1 MAFDFQSKNRAYEAA
16 LERTKA
22 CLTQDDRENGMLYL
36 EKAISLSLE
45 LSVNAAIPEF
55 RARFDAESKQLM
67 KIRTMLKEGNNPFVK
82 KVAPTPQTAS
92 NGGSASAGEGEK
104 KPGEKP
110 KPTGFFKTEV
120 PTTTLDDV
128 AGLEAVKEQIRINV
142 LLPLKNPELFYKYKA
157 EAGARICMYGPPGCG
172 KSFVAEAIA
181 GELKCHYAVIV
192 VPDILDKYVGEAP
205 KRLKAIFEEAEQY
218 DNVLLFF
225 DEIDSMCASRDSDES
240 THTKD
245 ILNTFLTCMSGFKP
259 KGKSLKVIIGAT
271 NRPWA
276 LDAALIRGQRLD
288 TPIYVRLPDES
299 ARAFFV
305 DKQYNKFRDIF
316 DGSDLT
322 REYVI
327 EATEGFSG
335 ADIKTILDNTTT
347 KTLRRVLAANLPQGE
362 YLKVSKADFDE
373 ALQAH
378 HNVVTPEML
387 LRFEAFEK
395 GMSL

>member
-16 LERTKA
+16 LERTKSS
-22 CLTQDDRENGMLYL
+22 LSQDDRTNGMLYL
-36 EKAISLSLE
+36 KKAIELSLE

-55 RARFDAESKQLM
+55 RTRFEKENQQLN
-67 KIRTMLKEGNNPFVK
+67 KIAKMLKEGNNPFIK
-82 KVAPTPQTAS
+82 KANPTPVH
-92 NGGSASAGEGEK
+92 NGGASSNEDEK
-104 KPGEKP
+104 KEGGKA

-240 THTKD
+240 AHTKD

-305 DKQYNKFRDIF
+305 NKQFDKFKDIF

-327 EATEGFSG
+327 EATEGYSG

-362 YLKVSKADFDE
+362 YLKVSKEDFDE
-373 ALQAH
+373 ALAAH

>member
-1 MAFDFQSKNRAYEAA
+1 MAFDFQTKNRAYEAA

-22 CLTQDDRENGMLYL
+22 ALTQDDRDNGALFL
-36 EKAISLSLE
+36 DKAISLSLE
-45 LSVNAAIPEF
+45 LSVGSPVPEF
-55 RARFDAESKQLM
+55 RARFAAENKQLM
-67 KIRTMLKEGNNPFVK
+67 KIRDMLKAGTNPFIK
-82 KVAPTPQTAS
+82 KATQPANNAPS
-92 NGGSASAGEGEK
+92 SDKDEK
-104 KPGEKP
+104 KEGAP

-120 PTTTLDDV
+120 PSTTLDDV

-305 DKQYNKFRDIF
+305 DKQFKKFPDIF
-316 DGSDLT
+316 EGSDLT

-327 EATEGFSG
+327 EATEGYSG
-335 ADIKTILDNTTT
+335 ADIKTILENTTT

-362 YLKVSKADFDE
+362 YLKVSKQDFDE

-378 HNVVTPEML
+378 HNVVTPDML

>member
-1 MAFDFQSKNRAYEAA
+1 MSFDYASKNRAYEAA

-22 CLTQDDRENGMLYL
+22 ALTQDDRENGSLFL
-36 EKAISLSLE
+36 DKAISLSAE
-45 LSVNAAIPEF
+45 LSLNAAIPEF
-55 RARFDAESKQLM
+55 RARFSKENQQLR
-67 KIRTMLKEGNNPFVK
+67 KIADLLKAGTNPFLK
-82 KVAPTPQTAS
+82 KAAQPAS
-92 NGGSASAGEGEK
+92 GPSSSTGKEEKGGE
-104 KPGEKP
+104 P
-110 KPTGFFKTEV
+110 KPTGFFKDEV
-120 PTTTLDDV
+120 PSTTLDDV
-128 AGLEAVKEQIRINV
+128 AGLELVKEQIRINV
-142 LLPLKNPELFYKYKA
+142 LLPLKNPELFYKYKS

-181 GELKCHYAVIV
+181 GELKCHYAVVV

-205 KRLKAIFEEAEQY
+205 KRLKAIFEEAERY

-240 THTKD
+240 VHTKD

-276 LDAALIRGQRLD
+276 LDSALIRGQRLD

-305 DKQYNKFRDIF
+305 DKQFSKFPDIF
-316 DGSDLT
+316 EGSDLT

-327 EATEGFSG
+327 ASTEGYSG
-335 ADIKTILDNTTT
+335 ADIKTILENTTT
-347 KTLRRVLAANLPQGE
+347 KTLRRVLDANLPAGE
-362 YLKVSKADFDE
+362 FFKVSKEDFDE
-373 ALQAH
+373 ALHSH
-378 HNVVTPEML
+378 HNVVTPDML
-387 LRFEAFEK
+387 MRFEAFEK
-395 GMSL
+395 GMNL

>member
-1 MAFDFQSKNRAYEAA
+1 MAFDYQSKNRAYEAA

-22 CLTQDDRENGMLYL
+22 SLSQNDVTNGSIYL
-36 EKAISLSLE
+36 EKAIELSLE
-45 LSVNAAIPEF
+45 LSLNAAIPEF
-55 RARFDAESKQLM
+55 RARFEAENKQLI
-67 KIRTMLKEGNNPFVK
+67 KIRGMLKQGNNPFMK
-82 KVAPTPQTAS
+82 KAAPAPS
-92 NGGSASAGEGEK
+92 SSGGSASSAPSGEEGKE
-104 KPGEKP
+104 GDKP

-120 PTTTLDDV
+120 PTTTLEDV

-305 DKQYNKFRDIF
+305 NKQFNKFPDIF
-316 DGSDLT
+316 EGSDLT

-327 EATEGFSG
+327 QATEGFSG

-362 YLKVSKADFDE
+362 YLKVSKEDFDE